1 MKTGLI
7 ATSRITHAT
16 PAGYSSHVRSRAQ
29 ESDIAAQQ
37 IGKTHPFGPFVD
49 ILMGGGRDHYLPTAK
64 GGQRADKVD
73 LIEWAKDKAGYAYA
87 QSKKDLLGFAK
98 GRAGVPL
105 PFLGLF
111 APSHLEYEVDRKHT
125 AAKDQ
130 PSLLD
135 MTKIAISTLQNA
147 TGNSTKGFFVMIE
160 ASRIDH
166 AGHANDAAAH
176 IQEVLMYNNVMTYL
190 RDFVSSHPDT
200 QLLSAADHECGG
212 LTLEDDY
219 NPSKLKPAMRSSAH
233 YIIQEFN
240 EKNPKSQTLLSK
252 NMDKLS
258 IPGGLSSHE
267 RKIFGES
274 MKYTDGQVEVLIGQ
288 MLAKRA
294 GVHWSTIQHSAVDVA
309 LYGYASPE
317 ILAAMKKAVGGN
329 IDNTDIPKYIEKVLG
344 LSLRNATELLRKND
358 KKNWVGMVKRANS
371 SQCG

>member
-16 PAGYSSHVRSRAQ
+16 PAGYSSHVRNRDQ

-37 IGKTHPFGPFVD
+37 IGKTHPLGPFVD
-49 ILMGGGRDHYLPTAK
+49 ILMGGGRDHFLPKAK
-64 GGQRADKVD
+64 GGKRTDNVD
-73 LIEWAKDKAGYAYA
+73 LIKWAKDTAGYTYA
-87 QSKKDLLGFAK
+87 HSKKDLVGFAK
-98 GRAGVPL
+98 GAGLPL

-125 AAKDQ
+125 ADKDQ

-135 MTKIAISTLQNA
+135 MTKVAISTLQTA
-147 TGNSTKGFFVMIE
+147 TGNSTSGFFIMIE

-176 IQEVLMYNNVMTYL
+176 IQEVLTYNNVMTYL
-190 RDFVSSHPDT
+190 RDFVTSHPDT

-219 NPSKLKPAMRSSAH
+219 NPSKLQPAMRSSAH
-233 YIIQEFN
+233 YIIEEFN
-240 EKNPKSQTLLSK
+240 EKNPNSQTLLSK
-252 NMDKLS
+252 NIDKLG
-258 IPGGLSSHE
+258 IPDGLSARE
-267 RKIFGES
+267 KKVFGES
-274 MKYTDGQVEVLIGQ
+274 MKYSAGQVEILIGQ
-288 MLAKRA
+288 MLSKRA
-294 GVHWSTIQHSAVDVA
+294 GVHWSTTQHSAVDVA

-317 ILAAMKKAVGGN
+317 ILSEMKKAVGGN

-344 LSLRNATELLRKND
+344 LSMGNVTEILRKND
-358 KKNWVGMVKRANS
+358 RKNWVGMVKRANS